1 MRKILFV
8 FSIGLIPFLF
18 SCKSTKAKAPTTVE
32 KAPQETER
40 IPEYDTTNEEEFSRS
55 THDVS
60 ISKETFSADKNAIL
74 RIIDELSTVMAN
86 RDYNAWLTY
95 IEPESIEYWSSP
107 RNLLQASKRLP
118 FKGRRLNTLQ
128 DYFEFVFVPSRKGRA
143 VDEIR
148 YISLDSVKAV
158 QMQDNQDIVYYNFV
172 KKNGKWMVKIPPLQQ

>member
-1 MRKILFV
+1 MKKIFFI
-8 FSIGLIPFLF
+8 FSICLVPLLF
-18 SCKSTKAKAPTTVE
+18 ACKSTEAKTPVSAETPSE
-32 KAPQETER
+32 ESAQPPQNNTA
-40 IPEYDTTNEEEFSRS
+40 DDEEFSRS

-74 RIIDELSTVMAN
+74 QIIDELSTVMAK
-86 RDYNAWLTY
+86 RDYTAWLSY
-95 IEPESIEYWSSP
+95 IEPASIEYWSTP

-118 FKGRRLNTLQ
+118 FKGRRLNSLQ
-128 DYFEFVFVPSRKGRA
+128 DYFEFVFVPSRKGRQ

-172 KKNGKWMVKIPPLQQ
+172 KEDGKWMVKIPPLQQ